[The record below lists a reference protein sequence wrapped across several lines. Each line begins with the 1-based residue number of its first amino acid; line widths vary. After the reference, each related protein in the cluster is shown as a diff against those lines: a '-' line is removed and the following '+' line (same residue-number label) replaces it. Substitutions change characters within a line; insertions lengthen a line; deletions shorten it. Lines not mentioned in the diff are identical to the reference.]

1 MTDKSYL
8 QEQVIKE
15 IAEHKRI
22 ALQWA
27 TGVGK
32 GYTAVRIIKELKP
45 SKVLIVVAETAHKQ
59 NWIEEIFK
67 AGGVDSIFTQIT
79 IECYASLKNYRG
91 THWDL
96 VILDEAH
103 HVGSDMRLDI
113 ISTIKSDMILLLSA
127 TLEKETLQCLELIF
141 GRFKSMKINIQEAI
155 NNGYLPE
162 PKIFLIPLNLDYI
175 NKTEIIEDSWGNKS
189 KRIEIKCDFKDRWKY
204 LKNKESFPNVHLIMN
219 CTPYD
224 KYHYLSD
231 NMEYNLKRYMITRKE
246 IFKTKALRYGSQ
258 RKVLM
263 GESKTQKA
271 LTLLDSLRDK
281 RYICF
286 CASIQQADVLGGT
299 DVIHSKR
306 TDNQSTIDKFNQGEI
321 NKLFAV
327 GMAQEGMNLKN
338 IQAGIIIQL
347 DGKERAFIQKF
358 GRVLRAESP
367 VQYIFYYRNTQDE
380 KWLNNVL
387 EGIDKSYIKTL

>member
-1 MTDKSYL
+1 MIDKTNL
-8 QEQVIKE
+8 QDSVIKL
-15 IAEHKRI
+15 IAENKRV

-32 GYTAVRIIKELKP
+32 GYTSVRIIKELKP
-45 SKVLIVVAETAHKQ
+45 TKVLIVVAETAHKN
-59 NWIEEIFK
+59 NWIEEINK
-67 AGGVDSIFTQIT
+67 AGGIDSMFTQIT
-79 IECYASLKNYRG
+79 IECYASLKNYRD
-91 THWDL
+91 TQWDL
-96 VILDEAH
+96 IILDEAH
-103 HVGSDMRLDI
+103 HIGSDIRLDI

-141 GRFKSMKINIQEAI
+141 GRFKSLKIDIQEAI
-155 NNGYLPE
+155 DNGYLPQ
-162 PKIFLIPLNLDYI
+162 PKIFLIPMALDYTH
-175 NKTEIIEDSWGNKS
+175 KTEIIEESWGIKS
-189 KRIEIKCDFKDRWKY
+189 KRIEIRCDFKDRWKY
-204 LKNKESFPNVHLIMN
+204 LKNKSSFPNVTLIMN

-231 NMEYNLKRYMITRKE
+231 NMEYNLKRYMTTRKE

-258 RKVLM
+258 RKALM
-263 GESKTQKA
+263 GETKTERAKQ
-271 LTLLDSLRDK
+271 LIDSLK
-281 RYICF
+281 SQRYICF
-286 CASIQQADVLGGT
+286 CTNIQQADALGGT
-299 DVIHSKR
+299 DAIHSKR
-306 TDNQSTIDKFNQGEI
+306 KDNQEVIDNFNNGI
-321 NKLFAV
+321 TNRLFAV

-358 GRVLRAESP
+358 GRTLRAEDP

>member
-1 MTDKSYL
+1 MIDKTNL
-8 QEQVIKE
+8 QDSVIKL
-15 IAEHKRI
+15 IAENKRV

-32 GYTAVRIIKELKP
+32 GYTSVRIIKELKP
-45 SKVLIVVAETAHKQ
+45 TKVLIVVAETAHKN
-59 NWIEEIFK
+59 NWIEEINK
-67 AGGVDSIFTQIT
+67 AGGIDSMFTQIT
-79 IECYASLKNYRG
+79 IECYASLKNYRD
-91 THWDL
+91 TQWDL
-96 VILDEAH
+96 IILDEAH
-103 HVGSDMRLDI
+103 HIGSDIRLDI

-141 GRFKSMKINIQEAI
+141 GMFKSLKIDIQEAI
-155 NNGYLPE
+155 DNGYLPQ
-162 PKIFLIPLNLDYI
+162 PKIFLIPMTLDYTH
-175 NKTEIIEDSWGNKS
+175 KTEIIEESWGIKS
-189 KRIEIKCDFKDRWKY
+189 KRIEIRCDFKDRWKY
-204 LKNKESFPNVHLIMN
+204 LKNKSSFPNVTLIMN

-231 NMEYNLKRYMITRKE
+231 NMEYNLKRYMTTRKE

-258 RKVLM
+258 RKALM
-263 GESKTQKA
+263 GETKTERAKQ
-271 LTLLDSLRDK
+271 LIDSLK
-281 RYICF
+281 SQRYICF
-286 CASIQQADVLGGT
+286 CTNIQQADALGGT
-299 DVIHSKR
+299 DAIHSKR
-306 TDNQSTIDKFNQGEI
+306 KDNQEVIDNFNNGI
-321 NKLFAV
+321 TNRLFAV

-358 GRVLRAESP
+358 GRTLRAEDP